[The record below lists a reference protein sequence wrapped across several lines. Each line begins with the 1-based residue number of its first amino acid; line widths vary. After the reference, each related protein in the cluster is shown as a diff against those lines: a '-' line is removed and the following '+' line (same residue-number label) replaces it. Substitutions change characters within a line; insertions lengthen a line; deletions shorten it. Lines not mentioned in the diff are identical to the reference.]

1 MAFLSDTN
9 TFLRVFI
16 WIISLILPSPSKKS
30 GDKKALVLFQG
41 RELNASCYHL
51 NSPVPHGSRP
61 LQVRILFESIPWR
74 CHRRP
79 PSQPMRQAQSVRSSK
94 TMFSNAVCTPS
105 HQIGLS
111 VTLFIAYSSFQRF
124 SHMKLYL
131 IYNGLFDLSTP
142 TTFFIVILLEPAVG
156 TKILPSPALFCA
168 YVSMESR

>member
-1 MAFLSDTN
+1 MLYHGSGRAIAGRGQSPIKKRPRCHASRTRAFRFVVPPCFTQTSRPGPLDVQESDT
-9 TFLRVFI
+9 
-16 WIISLILPSPSKKS
+16 S
-30 GDKKALVLFQG
+30 AL
-41 RELNASCYHL
+41 
-51 NSPVPHGSRP
+51 SRA
-61 LQVRILFESIPWR
+61 
-74 CHRRP
+74 P

>member
-1 MAFLSDTN
+1 MAC
-9 TFLRVFI
+9 
-16 WIISLILPSPSKKS
+16 ILP
-30 GDKKALVLFQG
+30 LQG
-41 RELNASCYHL
+41 RRTNLPCYHL
-51 NSPVPHGSRP
+51 ALRLPRGKAPQRVGCYPSS
-61 LQVRILFESIPWR
+61 SITAGL
-74 CHRRP
+74 CRR
-79 PSQPMRQAQSVRSSK
+79 SLAYYYKVSSVRSSK